1 MMLPPGQKER
11 ADFPRFGLSQFANRF
26 PSNLADSSFEVHV
39 DEHELLKFD
48 LAAAEFPRCILE
60 ADFHCVTTWSYVGA
74 SWAGVRFI
82 DFYEQHVRLAGNPSK
97 NTDKPVTGAVLYAQ
111 DGAKTT
117 LPLED
122 LLRDNVLLADSLD
135 GQPLS
140 VEHGAPVR
148 LIAPDHYGYKN
159 LKHLRKIEFY
169 TMMPVA
175 KRGVMAFLDHP
186 RARVTKEERGRWI
199 PGWIL
204 RYLYRPLIGG
214 AVKEFRQGMSNY
226 RGD

>member
-1 MMLPPGQKER
+1 MLPPGQKLR
-11 ADFPRFGLSQFANRF
+11 ADFPRFGLSQFATRF
-26 PSNLADSSFEVHV
+26 PSNLADSTFNVHI
-39 DEHELLKFD
+39 DGRELPQFD
-48 LAAAEFPRCILE
+48 PAAAGLPRCTLE
-60 ADFHCVTTWSYVGA
+60 SDFHCVTTWSYAGA
-74 SWAGVRFI
+74 NWSGVRFI
-82 DFYEQHVRLAGNPSK
+82 DFYEKHIRPEDNID
-97 NTDKPVTGAVLYAQ
+97 NPVTGAVLYAQ

-159 LKHLRKIEFY
+159 LKHMRKIEFY
-169 TMMPVA
+169 STMPVV

-186 RARVTKEERGRWI
+186 RARVAKEERGRWI
-199 PGWIL
+199 PGWML

-214 AVKEFRQGMSNY
+214 TVKEFREGMRNY
-226 RGD
+226 RGDGSGQ